1 MKAPSGTCTPT
12 WAPARKDIVGAS
24 LGSSRLWYTVAQG
37 IVTEVYYP
45 RVDIPQIKDL
55 GFIVADD
62 RGFWVELRRLED
74 YTVGLP
80 HPGVPAATIVH
91 RHPRFTFTLEVCP
104 SERRD
109 TLLMRYRLDGDSSL
123 RPYALL
129 AARLGEDAQNNV
141 ASVATHDGRAVLW
154 AEQGP
159 FALALSAV
167 DQNGADAFGR
177 RSVGCLAV
185 SDGWQDFDRNGR
197 MTWEYDSAGPGAV
210 SLMGELSRQGVLALG
225 LASSKEAAAT
235 LSVSALLDDFDEEWE
250 THCQAWQEWLGQCRR
265 AAFGGGIDDRLALSA
280 AVLKVHQD
288 RTYRGAAVASLSVPW
303 GDTSTSRGG
312 YHLVWPRDLVET
324 AGALVAM
331 ESYRDARDVLRYLIA
346 TQHEDGHWFQ
356 NQWLGG
362 RPFWQGIQLDEAAF
376 PVLLASLLKER
387 EALDDIAVKDMIA
400 RAVGFVC
407 REGPTTDQDRWE
419 EDSGLNTFTLA
430 IAIAA
435 LVEGSEYLEGE
446 AKAHALRVAD
456 YWNARIE
463 DWSFVQGTPLA
474 EHLKVGGYYIRT
486 VPLDSLGDKHAFTE
500 TVIIKNLAHNPN
512 LPASGQVSTDCL
524 QLVRYGL
531 RAADDRAITDSIKV
545 IDHLLKTD
553 TPSGPVWHR
562 YNNDGYGEHTDGS
575 GFDGTGHGRGWP
587 LLTGERGHYALCA
600 GEDVA
605 PYLDAMMAMSSPLG
619 LIPEQVWDTAPIP
632 AKHLEPGEPS
642 GSAMPLVWAH
652 AEFAKLCHSLAAGR
666 PVDRPAATWARYRG
680 IRPEVD
686 YDIWGPSFKPRHM
699 DAGNALYVAV
709 TAPARIHFGIN
720 GWQNINDI
728 DTKDTGLGIHVAKL
742 PTAALKAG
750 DSIEFT
756 FFWPESGNWEGQNYE
771 VAVVGV
777 RALEMARAS

>member
-1 MKAPSGTCTPT
+1 MQAPSGNCTPT

-55 GFIVADD
+55 GFIIADD
-62 RGFWVELRRLED
+62 QGFWVELRRLED
-74 YTVGLP
+74 YTVSLP
-80 HPGVPAATIVH
+80 GPGVPAATIVH

-109 TLLMRYRLDGDSSL
+109 TLLMRYRLDGDASL

-129 AARLGEDAQNNV
+129 AARLGDDAEKNV
-141 ASVATHDGRAVLW
+141 ASTATHDGRRVLW

-159 FALALSAV
+159 FALALSAI
-167 DQNGADAFGR
+167 DQNGADALGR
-177 RSVGCLAV
+177 RSVGCLEV
-185 SDGWQDFDRNGR
+185 SDGWQDFNRNGR
-197 MTWEYDSAGPGAV
+197 MTWEYDTAGPAAV
-210 SLMGELSRQGVLALG
+210 SLMGELSRQGVLGLG
-225 LASSKEAAAT
+225 LASSKEAAST
-235 LSVSALLDDFDEEWE
+235 LSVSALLDDFDEEWNA
-250 THCQAWQEWLGQCRR
+250 HCQAWREWLGECRR
-265 AAFGGGIDDRLALSA
+265 AAFGGEIDARLALSA
-280 AVLKVHQD
+280 TVLKVHQD

-387 EALDDIAVKDMIA
+387 EALDEIPVKDMIA

-430 IAIAA
+430 VAIAA

-446 AKAHALRVAD
+446 AKAYALLVAD

-463 DWSFVQGTPLA
+463 DWSFVEGTPLA
-474 EHLKVGGYYIRT
+474 EQLNVSGYYIRT
-486 VPLDSLGDKHAFTE
+486 VPLDSLGDKRAFTE
-500 TVIIKNLAHNPN
+500 TVIIKNLAFNPD

-562 YNNDGYGEHTDGS
+562 YNDDGYGEHDDGS
-575 GFDGTGHGRGWP
+575 GFDGTGRGRGWP

-600 GEDVA
+600 GEDVT
-605 PYLDAMMAMSSPLG
+605 PYVDAMMAMSSPLG
-619 LIPEQVWDTAPIP
+619 LIPEQVWDTTAIP
-632 AKHLEPGEPS
+632 EKHLEPGKPS

-680 IRPEVD
+680 IRPKID
-686 YDIWGPSFKPRHM
+686 YDIWGPSFKPRHI

-709 TAPARIHFGIN
+709 KAPAVVHFGTN
-720 GWQNINDI
+720 GWQGIQDIN
-728 DTKDTGLGIHVAKL
+728 TKDTGLGIHVAKL
-742 PTAALKAG
+742 PTEMLKAG
-750 DSIEFT
+750 DSIQFT

-771 VAVVGV
+771 VAIS
-777 RALEMARAS
+777 AP